1 MSWPEKKKKSSLW
14 NVILLYATTMDHFS
28 IRLWCV
34 MTSGFYMT
42 TSNDQLRGWT
52 KKTLQSTCQSQ
63 TLTKKRVVVTVG
75 GLQPAWATTA
85 FWILVKAL
93 YLRGMLSKMRCTENC
108 NACRKHRSTERVH
121 FSTAMPDRTSHNQC
135 FKSLMN
141 WTTKFCLICHMH
153 LTSHEPA
160 TTSSSISTAFFQGKC
175 FHNHQVTEK
184 CFPRI
189 SKQGFLCY
197 TNKQT

>member
-1 MSWPEKKKKSSLW
+1 
-14 NVILLYATTMDHFS
+14 MDHFS

-34 MTSGFYMT
+34 MKSGFYMT

-52 KKTLQSTCQSQ
+52 KKKLQSTSESQ
-63 TLTKKRVVVTVG
+63 TFTKKRVMVTVG
-75 GLQPAWATTA
+75 GLQPAWATTV

-93 YLRGMLSKMRCTENC
+93 YLRGMLSKKMRRTENC
-108 NACRKHRSTERVH
+108 NACSKHWSTERVH
-121 FSTAMPDRTSHNQC
+121 FSMAMPDRTPHNQC
-135 FKSLMN
+135 FESLMD
-141 WTTKFCLICHMH
+141 WTTKFCLIYQMH
-153 LTSHEPA
+153 LTSLEPA
-160 TTSSSISTAFFQGKC
+160 TTSSSILTAFLQAKC